1 MNQNLS
7 KSDHVL
13 VLVYESLGEEWWN
26 QEGCL
31 SEHSWI
37 EDLAAAAAGES
48 SVLCFSPALLA
59 LFGAHVKVCT

>member
-13 VLVYESLGEEWWN
+13 VLVYEKFGGGMVKSRG
-26 QEGCL
+26 L
-31 SEHSWI
+31 SFRHSWI

-48 SVLCFSPALLA
+48 SVLCFSPA
-59 LFGAHVKVCT
+59 HC